1 MIRVFEPRLS
11 IKDQIAMVSNLR
23 KNEIS
28 GTSNTINK
36 FEENLADYFDRKYA
50 IAVSNGTVALELAVK
65 QLDLKKGDE
74 VIVPSFTIIS
84 CLSAVV
90 RSEATPVFC
99 DVDLDSWNM
108 TLENIKKVK
117 TERTKAVIMVHTYGL
132 PSPAKE
138 IEKYCN
144 ENEIILIE
152 DAAEAHGQTEYGRK
166 CGSFGKISTLS
177 FYANKHVTTGEGGA
191 VLTDSDSDYKK
202 LKKMINLDF
211 GTPNRFNHD
220 NFYWNYRLSGL
231 QASLGISNLRNI
243 DKTIALKQ
251 TQGNYYS
258 TKFSSLQD
266 HIQIPKKEYN
276 LSKNHYWVY
285 GIVLK
290 KQNLRN
296 ELIAYLFDSGIET
309 REFFWPL
316 HLQNALLK
324 GTDSKVTLKNSEYL
338 GSRGLYIPIGKHI
351 KRKDQDY
358 IFNKIKN
365 FLT

>member
-1 MIRVFEPRLS
+1 
-11 IKDQIAMVSNLR
+11 
-23 KNEIS
+23 
-28 GTSNTINK
+28 
-36 FEENLADYFDRKYA
+36 
-50 IAVSNGTVALELAVK
+50 
-65 QLDLKKGDE
+65 
-74 VIVPSFTIIS
+74 
-84 CLSAVV
+84 
-90 RSEATPVFC
+90 
-99 DVDLDSWNM
+99 
-108 TLENIKKVK
+108 
-117 TERTKAVIMVHTYGL
+117 
-132 PSPAKE
+132 
-138 IEKYCN
+138 
-144 ENEIILIE
+144 
-152 DAAEAHGQTEYGRK
+152 
-166 CGSFGKISTLS
+166 
-177 FYANKHVTTGEGGA
+177 
-191 VLTDSDSDYKK
+191 
-202 LKKMINLDF
+202 MINLDF

-243 DKTIALKQ
+243 DKTIELKQ

-338 GSRGLYIPIGKHI
+338 GSRVF
-351 KRKDQDY
+351 
-358 IFNKIKN
+358 IFQLVNI
-365 FLT
+365 